1 MNNKEKASKPYQK
14 IIEQSKQMKLLE
26 TLALVEDDIRKQGI
40 NIDLNDARKLQ

>member
-1 MNNKEKASKPYQK
+1 
-14 IIEQSKQMKLLE
+14 MKLLE